1 MFAHTRPAELDASG
15 TVDAWAPFRVEH
27 PQERRSLLRQL
38 CGGSVP
44 VSLAASDGTAL
55 TTTLWALDE
64 RGLTFDAER
73 GRPEL
78 ERLLDADEA
87 VAVAYLDS
95 VKLQFELHGLVLVH
109 GAQASTLRCSLPR
122 ELYRFQRR
130 DAYRVRT
137 LERHAPTARL
147 AHPARPEMRLALRVL
162 DVSLG
167 GCALWQPDDVPPLAA
182 GSTIGGVEIT
192 LDAQTRFGA
201 TLTLQHVSSLA
212 AHARGVRLGCEWR
225 LAGLAEHS
233 LQRWIHQAEKRRRL
247 LTLG

>member
-1 MFAHTRPAELDASG
+1 MFAPTRPAALDASATG
-15 TVDAWAPFRVEH
+15 DAWAPFRVEH
-27 PQERRSLLRQL
+27 PQERRTLLRRL
-38 CGGSVP
+38 CESSAP
-44 VSLAASDGTAL
+44 VNLAASDGTVL
-55 TTTLWALDE
+55 TTTLWALDD
-64 RGLTFDAER
+64 RGLTFAADRAL
-73 GRPEL
+73 PQL

-122 ELYRFQRR
+122 ALYRFQRR
-130 DAYRVRT
+130 NAYRVRP

-147 AHPARPEMRLALRVL
+147 AHPALPEMRFALRVL